1 MSRLWKSSKIFL
13 SCRPIFP
20 DLKITNGPPKPL
32 YPTSKRN
39 LVPILKS
46 DTSKNKENKK
56 KTITSNW
63 EISNREPKSPN
74 SQNLNNFAFDDDLL
88 RINRSP
94 GNSSPKFASS
104 HHGLCTNPVRP
115 FQYLYNS
122 CVTPVYTSLPES
134 WCNGNSYII
143 LICQTITKELR
154 NPKCRV
160 VL

>member
-1 MSRLWKSSKIFL
+1 M

-104 HHGLCTNPVRP
+104 HHGLCTNPVRN
-115 FQYLYNS
+115 FWYSNDLCVCKSFVYWSSTNFGTQYWPSGRL
-122 CVTPVYTSLPES
+122 VQRKFRH
-134 WCNGNSYII
+134 I
-143 LICQTITKELR
+143 
-154 NPKCRV
+154 
-160 VL
+160 

>member
-1 MSRLWKSSKIFL
+1 MT
-13 SCRPIFP
+13 CRPIFP

-32 YPTSKRN
+32 YPISKRN

-46 DTSKNKENKK
+46 DTSRNKENKK

-74 SQNLNNFAFDDDLL
+74 NQNLNNFAFDDDLL

-104 HHGLCTNPVRP
+104 HHGLCTNPVRS
-115 FQYLYNS
+115 FFMIIRGH
-122 CVTPVYTSLPES
+122 SLTTWTRWQKSVHVVVECP
-134 WCNGNSYII
+134 
-143 LICQTITKELR
+143 LR
-154 NPKCRV
+154 LPHFVGQLACFV
-160 VL
+160 

>member
-1 MSRLWKSSKIFL
+1 M
-13 SCRPIFP
+13 
-20 DLKITNGPPKPL
+20 
-32 YPTSKRN
+32 
-39 LVPILKS
+39 PILKS
-46 DTSKNKENKK
+46 DSTSNKNKENKK

-74 SQNLNNFAFDDDLL
+74 NQNLNNFAFDDDLL